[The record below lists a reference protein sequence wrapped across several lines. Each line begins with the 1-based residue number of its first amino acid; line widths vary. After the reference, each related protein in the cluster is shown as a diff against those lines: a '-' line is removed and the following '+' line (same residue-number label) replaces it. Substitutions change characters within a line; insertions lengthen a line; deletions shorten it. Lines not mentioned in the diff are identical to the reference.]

1 MITLSTHAPTNRFRR
16 LSWEARKARFSK
28 ALAEAAGLQTRS
40 GTGRASS
47 DAADPSSRPSGWE
60 VFVQCVAGS
69 TLAALFLLIAVVLM
83 GFSEI
88 ASPEQP
94 EPECRDQFTSDT
106 RYVRHCNFH
115 DGRGWI
121 ETKKDTK

>member
-1 MITLSTHAPTNRFRR
+1 MSILTSIEQGLHFKPGTRAGQIEER
-16 LSWEARKARFSK
+16 LRNGQRYARWQRN
-28 ALAEAAGLQTRS
+28 LHRQGS
-40 GTGRASS
+40 GA
-47 DAADPSSRPSGWE
+47 SSRPSGWE

-83 GFSEI
+83 GFSEV
-88 ASPEQP
+88 AKSEHSG
-94 EPECRDQFTSDT
+94 PECRDQFTSDT